1 MQKKTSARRAS
12 ICFLAFINERTVCEA
27 DSGVRSTG
35 SRVNVTWG
43 TASQS
48 RQQSTKHGFSSNIT
62 GKDSWISMATT
73 EELLQTILQSL
84 EKVEYIKSEDIPNI
98 DLYMDQV
105 LTFMDRKLRS
115 AVRPQTEDRV
125 LTKTMIN
132 NYAKNDLL
140 PPPVKK
146 KYSKEHV
153 LMLIFIYYYK
163 GVIPMNEIQT
173 LLQPITEHYFQNGQA
188 FDLESVYK
196 EVVSLEKE
204 QLEDLKKDVVDKF
217 RRAENSFAET
227 SGEEREFL
235 QKFALICLLSFD
247 VYMKKMIVEQLVAEL
262 ADDAKAG
269 EPEKEAH
276 KRNKEK

>member
-1 MQKKTSARRAS
+1 MTENEKEMMNS
-12 ICFLAFINERTVCEA
+12 IFAKIA
-27 DSGVRSTG
+27 
-35 SRVNVTWG
+35 
-43 TASQS
+43 
-48 RQQSTKHGFSSNIT
+48 
-62 GKDSWISMATT
+62 
-73 EELLQTILQSL
+73 ELD
-84 EKVEYIKSEDIPNI
+84 YIKPDEIPNI
-98 DLYMDQV
+98 ALYMDQV
-105 LTFMDRKLRS
+105 TTFM
-115 AVRPQTEDRV
+115 EDNLASTKRHDDDKI

-173 LLQPITEHYFQNGQA
+173 LLQPITDHYFQNGQA

-217 RRAENSFAET
+217 RRAENSFTET

-262 ADDAKAG
+262 ANDAKAR
-269 EPEKEAH
+269 EPEKETH
-276 KRNKEK
+276 KKNKEK

>member
-1 MQKKTSARRAS
+1 MRSTEQSAG
-12 ICFLAFINERTVCEA
+12 INERTVCEA
-27 DSGVRSTG
+27 DIRVRSTR
-35 SRVNVTWG
+35 SRVNVTRR
-43 TASQS
+43 THSEADIRVRSTRS
-48 RQQSTKHGFSSNIT
+48 RVNIT
-62 GKDSWISMATT
+62 GNHPRKGPQDIMAATT

-84 EKVEYIKSEDIPNI
+84 EKVEYIKAEDIPNI

-173 LLQPITEHYFQNGQA
+173 LLQPITDHYFQNGQA

-217 RRAENSFAET
+217 RRAENSFTET

-262 ADDAKAG
+262 ANDAKAR
-269 EPEKEAH
+269 EPEKETH
-276 KRNKEK
+276 KKNKEK